1 MSFALTYLHGSPPAA
16 AGPGQAPGL
25 SVPAPSIPAMQASAP
40 ARSAAA
46 AATAAASAA
55 AARTWDGLRAR
66 CQAVLPVPGSPAS
79 GLCQVCTGPARPG
92 YARCFQCELHAQS
105 APGLL
110 ADAVAPVAYAVK
122 GSRLARDLWRYKAGG
137 PGSEAAGSRLR
148 LLLLVFLHDHG
159 SQVWRQAGMARPS
172 HVCAVPSGRGR
183 PGPHPLQ
190 SLVSPYLTLPWAS
203 MRAEPGGDP
212 WARALDPGRFRAG
225 QPVTGAAVLLLDD
238 TWASGASAQS
248 AAVALKQ
255 AGARTVAVVVIGRHV
270 PAAGGVPCTRP
281 ALCST
286 GVPPGS
292 GSIGW
297 SRDPGLP
304 LTDRPC
310 PPGAA
315 DQP

>member
-1 MSFALTYLHGSPPAA
+1 
-16 AGPGQAPGL
+16 
-25 SVPAPSIPAMQASAP
+25 
-40 ARSAAA
+40 
-46 AATAAASAA
+46 
-55 AARTWDGLRAR
+55 
-66 CQAVLPVPGSPAS
+66 
-79 GLCQVCTGPARPG
+79 
-92 YARCFQCELHAQS
+92 
-105 APGLL
+105 
-110 ADAVAPVAYAVK
+110 VAYAVK

-190 SLVSPYLTLPWAS
+190 SLVSPYLTLPWVS

-270 PAAGGVPCTRP
+270 PAAGGVPGTRP

-297 SRDPGLP
+297 GRDPGLP
-304 LTDRPC
+304 LTDCPC